1 MITASGFLFDGTK
14 DDPTFSSSDI
24 IEAFVDKFESIHK
37 LNLPMPNHV
46 GTDYRRV
53 FLKIQVSILMKTMHF
68 FLMLYASLSILML
81 VIWI

>member
-46 GTDYRRV
+46 CMD
-53 FLKIQVSILMKTMHF
+53 
-68 FLMLYASLSILML
+68 
-81 VIWI
+81 